1 MHFAANYAR
10 HVAPAALFA
19 AEQIEKGQD
28 SGGLEVCPRCISP
41 WRRWRRIRNKQGES
55 DLYPRPTGMASL
67 RVIILAPL
75 KFSQLKKSAYMNN
88 IYHFRIP
95 FRMNFKS
102 PINIYSLCCTV
113 LYWPRID
120 FSVTLEFWNIGHIPI
135 SNHFWYRV
143 MEAQSAAVA
152 AHFAQ
157 GQVCGI
163 PLVKKRKMHVLPLC
177 ESCCCCCNC

>member
-1 MHFAANYAR
+1 MHFAANYAG

-102 PINIYSLCCTV
+102 PIKIYSLCCIA

-120 FSVTLEFWNIGHIPI
+120 FSVTLEFSNIGHIHTYFQPLLI
-135 SNHFWYRV
+135 PCNRST
-143 MEAQSAAVA
+143 
-152 AHFAQ
+152 
-157 GQVCGI
+157 VCCGGCSFR
-163 PLVKKRKMHVLPLC
+163 PRPSMWHSPC
-177 ESCCCCCNC
+177 